1 MALLQKS
8 SPKISLEVIASNTK
22 TSSCRAG
29 RTDKHVV
36 VKGSRVSRRV
46 YAARAERRRAALA
59 DSTQREGETG
69 ARTNTQIGAMAK
81 NGGPSMS
88 RAPGAEASA
97 EPADTV
103 VEARS
108 VGDSNKVKE
117 QHTRSNPQS
126 QSQTQTRSKP
136 KKRPQSSPPRHTS
149 SGHVVAVNAVGVNA
163 AAPAAAAT
171 TAAAEPVLDPRF
183 RCKKCAKGSSCWP
196 VHVVTQNLAA
206 LRRKR
211 RGRSAVDAKEPW
223 RQLEG
228 LMADG
233 GEPVALAL
241 PCSKPQILN
250 PKPETLS
257 PKA

>member
-1 MALLQKS
+1 
-8 SPKISLEVIASNTK
+8 
-22 TSSCRAG
+22 
-29 RTDKHVV
+29 
-36 VKGSRVSRRV
+36 
-46 YAARAERRRAALA
+46 
-59 DSTQREGETG
+59 
-69 ARTNTQIGAMAK
+69 
-81 NGGPSMS
+81 
-88 RAPGAEASA
+88 
-97 EPADTV
+97 
-103 VEARS
+103 
-108 VGDSNKVKE
+108 
-117 QHTRSNPQS
+117 
-126 QSQTQTRSKP
+126 
-136 KKRPQSSPPRHTS
+136 
-149 SGHVVAVNAVGVNA
+149 VNAVGVNA